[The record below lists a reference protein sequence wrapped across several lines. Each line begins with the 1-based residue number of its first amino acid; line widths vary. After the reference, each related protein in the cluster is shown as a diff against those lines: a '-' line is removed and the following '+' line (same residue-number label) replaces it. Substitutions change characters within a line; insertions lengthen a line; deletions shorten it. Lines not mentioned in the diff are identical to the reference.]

1 MWGSIAGDIGGSL
14 IGGAFNA
21 HEASKNR
28 KFQDKMSRTQYQRAA
43 QDLEAAGLNRVL
55 ALGSP
60 APTPSGA
67 TASMEAPKP
76 GSTGIAAST
85 AKQAIAQ
92 GRAQENLI
100 KAQEAMTHDQ
110 ATNLNAQTA
119 KALAET
125 RLTTAEAEKAE
136 ITKGLYRALGPSAEK
151 IFELIGGG
159 TADFLDRGTGS
170 AAVSRVADTARS
182 AASAV
187 GRTVRDNATWLPRGI
202 AAKAKQWWEKLKSM
216 DPRNRQ

>member
-28 KFQDKMSRTQYQRAA
+28 KFQDKLSKTQFQRAA
-43 QDLEAAGLNRVL
+43 KDLDAAGLNRVL

-92 GRAQENLI
+92 GKAQENLI

-151 IFELIGGG
+151 ILDLIGAG
-159 TADFLDRGTGS
+159 ASDVVDRGIGS
-170 AAVSRVADTARS
+170 ATVGRVADS
-182 AASAV
+182 AKAAAAAV
-187 GRTVRDNATWLPRGI
+187 GRTVVHHGTWLPRGV
-202 AAKAKQWWEKLKSM
+202 AEQAKKWWEKLKSL
-216 DPRNRQ
+216 DPRNQQ